1 MSQNKNFQARV
12 IATHGHHNLIQLD
25 DASTME
31 ARRRGKKKDLVVGD
45 RVVCQLSSD
54 HQAVVESILPRESL
68 LFRSDEIRT
77 KPLASNIDQVAVVFA
92 TRPTYNPVFIWK
104 AILASETAN
113 IPIIIIRNKCD
124 FTEDEPEV
132 RPFIQHLQN
141 LGIEVIE
148 VSAVNNPQE
157 TEKIL
162 QPIFEHKVTL
172 LIGQSGMGKSTILN
186 LLIKEA
192 KQRTQEYSVALNLG
206 KQTTTST
213 HWFDYLEDSAIVDS
227 PGFQEFG
234 LAHLTIND
242 IMRGMP
248 EIYQR
253 VEECRFTNCRHLE
266 EPGCGIK
273 KAVEDGEIDPRRYA
287 FYRELVEKI

>member
-1 MSQNKNFQARV
+1 
-12 IATHGHHNLIQLD
+12 
-25 DASTME
+25 
-31 ARRRGKKKDLVVGD
+31 
-45 RVVCQLSSD
+45 
-54 HQAVVESILPRESL
+54 
-68 LFRSDEIRT
+68 
-77 KPLASNIDQVAVVFA
+77 
-92 TRPTYNPVFIWK
+92 
-104 AILASETAN
+104 
-113 IPIIIIRNKCD
+113 
-124 FTEDEPEV
+124 
-132 RPFIQHLQN
+132 
-141 LGIEVIE
+141 
-148 VSAVNNPQE
+148 
-157 TEKIL
+157 
-162 QPIFEHKVTL
+162 
-172 LIGQSGMGKSTILN
+172 MGKSTILN